1 MYLEHDKL
9 LEKMHADNELE
20 RNELEQEK
28 VELSEKIEK
37 VLKLHKQQ
45 REDTENNKWEEIEAI
60 KEKNKEELAER
71 VDKSMQE
78 KASLTLISNELQ
90 QHKNKAKGLQ
100 NQIEEMD
107 KKLKDEVQEA
117 QTKRATLKSQNN
129 ELGERDSTIRE
140 KDGKIR
146 ELHSKTQELEKFKFV
161 LDYKIKELKREIGPR
176 EDLIQDLNEQNTKMR
191 QEQKFFARM
200 SSNLKLIQKDLEL
213 KFKGLELEARKL
225 MSVMDQQEAEKA
237 EFRES
242 IFNCLKNLSD
252 YKKLKQGIVDLHK
265 VYVNGKQEEDDSD
278 IY

>member
-28 VELSEKIEK
+28 VELSERIEK
-37 VLKLHKQQ
+37 VLKLHKHQ

-213 KFKGLELEARKL
+213 KLKGIELEARKL

>member
-28 VELSEKIEK
+28 IELSEKIEK